1 MAEEIETRLE
11 DDNDTKNEKS
21 NEKEIENDSDILIQ
35 LYDFM
40 PSLATYVLFA
50 RKMNSTR
57 KSDDQNKN
65 TIDNMLAV
73 LSYLV
78 NVPLEE
84 LEDTH
89 NLYTTTLEEIAIED
103 EEKQNEHS
111 EIDYLNKKREDV
123 KNQLDIINK
132 LDKQVIEAVIKLED
146 NIEKANKV
154 IELAKQTGSKTS
166 TTSNNIINE
175 WGGGT
180 TNDFN
185 SLFEEQTIIPPGF
198 DQEIQIPPVFDQ
210 NTLPTAL
217 QQEGEIPPLIR
228 QITVSTTPN

>member
-1 MAEEIETRLE
+1 MAEQIETRLE
-11 DDNDTKNEKS
+11 DDNETNNEKS
-21 NEKEIENDSDILIQ
+21 NEKEIENEEDILIQ

-40 PSLATYVLFA
+40 PSLITYVLFA

-57 KSDDQNKN
+57 KSDDKNKN

-73 LSYLV
+73 LSYLI

-84 LEDTH
+84 LEETH

-103 EEKQNEHS
+103 EEKENEHS
-111 EIDYLNKKREDV
+111 EINYLNKKTEDV

-146 NIEKANKV
+146 NIEKANNM
-154 IELAKQTGSKTS
+154 IELAKQTASKAS
-166 TTSNNIINE
+166 NTSNNIINE
-175 WGGGT
+175 WGGGIN
-180 TNDFN
+180 NDFN

-198 DQEIQIPPVFDQ
+198 
-210 NTLPTAL
+210 NTNPLSDTL

-228 QITVSTTPN
+228 QITVSTPP

>member
-1 MAEEIETRLE
+1 MAEQIETRLE
-11 DDNDTKNEKS
+11 DDNETNNEKS
-21 NEKEIENDSDILIQ
+21 NEKEIENEEDILIQ

-40 PSLATYVLFA
+40 PSLITYVLFA

-57 KSDDQNKN
+57 KSDDKNKN

-73 LSYLV
+73 LSYLI

-84 LEDTH
+84 LEETH

-103 EEKQNEHS
+103 EEKENEHS
-111 EIDYLNKKREDV
+111 EINYLNKKTEDV

-146 NIEKANKV
+146 NIEKANNM
-154 IELAKQTGSKTS
+154 IELAKQTASKT
-166 TTSNNIINE
+166 TNTSNNIINE
-175 WGGGT
+175 WGGGIN
-180 TNDFN
+180 NDFN

-198 DQEIQIPPVFDQ
+198 
-210 NTLPTAL
+210 NTNPLSDTL

-228 QITVSTTPN
+228 QITVSTPP